1 MAGAGDTKKP
11 IGGNIM
17 AHASTTR
24 YVIRL
29 TNGRK
34 RKANFYRY
42 ISISLKKGRAN
53 CRIAKIMDSPW
64 LPEAQGTFAI
74 NANGIDDPDLDE

>member
-1 MAGAGDTKKP
+1 MAGGGETKKP

-24 YVIRL
+24 VM
-29 TNGRK
+29 
-34 RKANFYRY
+34 F
-42 ISISLKKGRAN
+42 KKGRAN
-53 CRIAKIMDSPW
+53 CRIAKIQDSPC

-74 NANGIDDPDLDE
+74 NANGIDDPDLEE